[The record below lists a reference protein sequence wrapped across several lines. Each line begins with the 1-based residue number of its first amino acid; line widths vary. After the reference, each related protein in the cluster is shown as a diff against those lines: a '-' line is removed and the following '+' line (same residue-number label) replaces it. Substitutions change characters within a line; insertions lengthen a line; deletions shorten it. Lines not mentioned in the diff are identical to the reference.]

1 MNHLIVLSVGPVQ
14 EFIAAARRTRDLW
27 FGSTLLSDISSAAAK
42 AMQNSGA
49 KLIFPSEVN
58 PHISVANIILAEFE
72 ATNPSECLE
81 KGKAAAREA
90 WKKVAGKALDKA
102 NGLIVNER
110 WNRQVDDVLE
120 MYGCWVPVTTEGY
133 ASARKNLMRLLD
145 ARKNMRNF
153 APASGKD
160 EGIPKSSLDGL
171 RETVLIDNAAK
182 IVEKKDL
189 GRWRALRLKTG
200 EQLDI
205 IGVVK
210 RLGERQSFPSVS
222 RVSADPWIRGVS
234 ANQKCARGWAEFKTA
249 CENLAQ
255 IDKLARVNS
264 PIFGYEGGAI
274 YAGRHA
280 ELTEETDAD
289 LTELKIS
296 LSSLQKIHG
305 EPDPYLAILVAD
317 GDKIGEALGTSL
329 KAEDHRAFSSKLAA
343 FATDAAKIV
352 EATYNGVSVY
362 TGGDDVLA
370 FLPVDKAIDCAHALQ
385 ERFRKVHPG
394 VTLSVGLAIGHCLEN
409 LEDLLNWGRT
419 AEKHAKNKKSDE
431 PGDHRNGLAV
441 HLNKRGGGPVLYR
454 DNWGNNPKE
463 LLLGFADDLR
473 VGRLPRK
480 FASDLAAIAARYSAW
495 PTSNADQIKLLK
507 EALVAD
513 ATYRFGRKKPE
524 LSKDEV
530 EACREKILELLN
542 GVKSHH
548 DIKRI
553 ADAMAIGYHIQ
564 KSLEQAE
571 PTQ

>member
-1 MNHLIVLSVGPVQ
+1 MSYLIVLSVGPVQ
-14 EFIAAARRTRDLW
+14 EFIAAARRTKDLW
-27 FGSTLLSDISSAAAK
+27 FGSRLLSDISSAAAEG
-42 AMQNSGA
+42 MQKSGA
-49 KLIFPSEVN
+49 KLIFPSELN
-58 PHISVANIILAEFE
+58 RAASVANIILAEFE
-72 ATNPSECLE
+72 GPNPAECLE
-81 KGKAAAREA
+81 AGKDAARNVWEMFA
-90 WKKVAGKALDKA
+90 SKARVKAGSIINDAA
-102 NGLIVNER
+102 
-110 WNRQVDDVLE
+110 WNRQIDDVLE
-120 MYGCWVPVTTEGY
+120 TNGCWVPVTKEGY

-153 APASGKD
+153 APASGED
-160 EGIPKSSLDGL
+160 EGLPKSSLDGL
-171 RETVLIDNAAK
+171 RETVLIENASE
-182 IVEKKDL
+182 IVAQKDL

-210 RLGERQSFPSVS
+210 RLGEKQSFPSVS

-234 ANQKCARGWAEFKTA
+234 ANEKCASAWAEFKDA
-249 CENLAQ
+249 CEELA
-255 IDKLARVNS
+255 IADKLAHVDS
-264 PIFGYEGGAI
+264 LVFGYEGGAI
-274 YAGRHA
+274 YAGRHD

-289 LTELKIS
+289 LTELKKA
-296 LSSLQKIHG
+296 LNKLQKIHG

-317 GDKIGEALGTSL
+317 GDKIGEALGTIL

-343 FATDAAKIV
+343 FATDAATIV
-352 EATYNGVSVY
+352 KESYCGVSVY

-394 VTLSVGLAIGHCLEN
+394 VTLSVGIAIGHCLEN
-409 LEDLLNWGRT
+409 LEDLLNWGRA

-454 DNWGNNPKE
+454 DNWSNTPHE
-463 LLLGFADDLR
+463 LLLSFANDLR
-473 VGRLPRK
+473 SGRLPRK

-495 PTSNADQIKLLK
+495 PTSTDKELALLK

-524 LSKDEV
+524 LSNEEV
-530 EACREKILELLN
+530 KECRDRILKLLN